1 MNVIQNTVM
10 SGQGAKPDTTPNDL
24 YYLEKKAFVKSPEEQ
39 AKYQEMTMRG
49 DKPSKE
55 QQMEKL
61 KEKLYGDDF
70 MSGYGEFEHEKL
82 YNKKTIARVAK
93 IANTPFAMG
102 QPNAVGKTKGA
113 EKPYDASDKIGS
125 YEDCQKKVPVIAH
138 FPDNSTFI
146 SKNKE
151 YKKKKYLSNDQF
163 QTPMKT

>member
-24 YYLEKKAFVKSPEEQ
+24 YYLEKNAFVKSPEEQ

-82 YNKKTIARVAK
+82 QNKKTIARVAK

-102 QPNAVGKTKGA
+102 QPNAVGRTKGA
-113 EKPYDASDKIGS
+113 EKPQDASDKIGS